1 MRCSCYAPAVKRVSV
16 SIVGAGRLG
25 TALAE
30 RLADAGY
37 GITEIVAR
45 GNQRSLM
52 SAKELARKVDTRF
65 ATVREA
71 QLPADL
77 VWFCVPDAEISN
89 AATSLRN
96 HNWKG
101 KTAVHS
107 SGALTSDVLA
117 PLRKKGAHTASVHP
131 LMTFVRGSIP
141 KLEGVPFAVEG
152 DRIALRVVRRLIH
165 DLGGVSTPVHKR
177 DKIAYHAFATLV
189 CPLLVSLLAAVEKT
203 AAGAGMSAAKARR
216 RMMPILRQTLANY
229 EKLGPAGAFS
239 GPIVRG
245 DVETAR
251 EHLHALDEA
260 PAARQAYVG
269 LAQAALEYLP
279 SRNTKELRKL
289 LHEITP
295 GRTRNA
301 ERTSQAST
309 RSVPRSQKSP

>member
-1 MRCSCYAPAVKRVSV
+1 MKRVSV

-52 SAKELARKVDTRF
+52 SAKELARKVDARF

-89 AATSLRN
+89 AATSLLN

-177 DKIAYHAFATLV
+177 DKIAYHAFATWFVL
-189 CPLLVSLLAAVEKT
+189 CSCLC
-203 AAGAGMSAAKARR
+203 
-216 RMMPILRQTLANY
+216 
-229 EKLGPAGAFS
+229 
-239 GPIVRG
+239 
-245 DVETAR
+245 
-251 EHLHALDEA
+251 
-260 PAARQAYVG
+260 
-269 LAQAALEYLP
+269 LP
-279 SRNTKELRKL
+279 PSKKPP
-289 LHEITP
+289 P
-295 GRTRNA
+295 GRGC
-301 ERTSQAST
+301 
-309 RSVPRSQKSP
+309 PRPKPAVA